1 MREFSLHKRNAMI
14 DAHRILARRVLDV
27 FLFQVLK
34 PQFTCLVR
42 ESAVKGER
50 LTAREING
58 IALRTKP
65 QIKVY
70 NFQRFNL

>member
-1 MREFSLHKRNAMI
+1 MI
-14 DAHRILARRVLDV
+14 DAHRILARRVLDI

-34 PQFTCLVR
+34 PQFTRFVR
-42 ESAVKGER
+42 ESTVKGER